1 MRLVNYKRAWDHEI
15 YEWLEKSIPE
25 LTVYQKE
32 AIRDNEIIRFAKFYF
47 VKKIEPV
54 KNIFVRLSVFLIPIA
69 WICIVLSLP
78 VNFLINGKWG
88 YSNLEWFGK
97 WLVSCNL

>member
-54 KNIFVRLSVFLIPIA
+54 KNIFVRLSSGIFGAKKSMFLKSGSS
-69 WICIVLSLP
+69 W
-78 VNFLINGKWG
+78 
-88 YSNLEWFGK
+88 
-97 WLVSCNL
+97 